1 MLIFFPKNHSQS
13 NNVSS
18 NFLSFQISSLVF
30 QNHLLVILFSSL
42 LDSGVAV
49 ASMYYPSLKDLQ
61 AGDTLSGITLSLLF
75 FSKEFYHV
83 KRKNILYSFPSILW
97 QGQIDAWYYQI
108 FCLDVWCL
116 NLINHLILYYGDN
129 HIWDLRGTRIKPLSP
144 ALAFW
149 TTREVLA
156 LYFLI

>member
-61 AGDTLSGITLSLLF
+61 AGYTLSGIMLSLLF

-97 QGQIDAWYYQI
+97 QGQIDA
-108 FCLDVWCL
+108 
-116 NLINHLILYYGDN
+116 
-129 HIWDLRGTRIKPLSP
+129 
-144 ALAFW
+144 
-149 TTREVLA
+149 
-156 LYFLI
+156 